1 MKKLKIID
9 SPAKAKSV
17 VPKGSLKKIITKNY
31 TLCLAHTKDGFFAI
45 EDACPHMHAS
55 LSKGR
60 LNSFH
65 EVICPLHSYRFD
77 LSSGTE
83 CQNRSRDA
91 RTFKVLLNEEGLFI
105 FLPD

>member
-1 MKKLKIID
+1 MKKLRVFD

-17 VPKGSLKKIITKNY
+17 VPKDKLKKIITREY
-31 TLCLAHTKDGFFAI
+31 TLCLVHTKEGFFAI

-60 LNSFH
+60 VTPFN
-65 EVICPLHSYRFD
+65 EVVCPLHSYRFD
-77 LSSGTE
+77 LTNGME

-91 RTFKVLLNEEGLFI
+91 RTFSVELNEEGLFI